1 MGELEQNIWL
11 PPAASTAAN
20 EVDPL
25 YYFILWASTAFF
37 AIVLVAI
44 IYFVKKYR
52 KDGVREKLE
61 PQVSH
66 DSKLEFFWTAIPT
79 ILIIIVFFWGAR
91 GFLRMQI
98 WPVDAMEVQLYAN
111 AWKFDFL
118 YSYDDTQFKS
128 DSLVVPVGTP
138 VRVTMT
144 AEESQP
150 IHSFYVPDFRIKK
163 DIMANRYSQTW
174 FESNYEGTYDYYC
187 TEYCGE
193 KHSLMNGHVVVM
205 PKLAEDFVDV
215 NGNEIIDSDEK
226 YTDSNANGKWD
237 VGEYF
242 LDIGNG
248 KWDDAESFEDL
259 NGNGKYDE
267 DETFT
272 DCNRALS
279 ICYGDDDWSPS
290 LGNGVWDAAE
300 EFTDCDENRARCD
313 VDKAEE
319 FEDANGNNKYDDGEK
334 YTDSNGNGKWDRDWR
349 KEDGNGEYNLGEPF
363 VDIGDGKWTPAEQYT
378 DSNGNGKWDTGY
390 DYWFKRKIAEH
401 KASNLLAGAALG
413 EKVYGDYNCN
423 TCHSNGMNAG
433 GVGPSFVGLW
443 ERKLKEYSSS
453 QDPELE
459 ARNYINESIRYPN
472 RYIVPGYPDQMPKT
486 YTEENGFSNEYIS
499 GLIEYIKTLK

>member
-128 DSLVVPVGTP
+128 DSLVVPVDTP
-138 VRVTMT
+138 DRVTMT

-150 IHSFYVPDFRIKK
+150 IHSFYVPDFRVKK

-205 PKLAEDFVDV
+205 PEL
-215 NGNEIIDSDEK
+215 
-226 YTDSNANGKWD
+226 
-237 VGEYF
+237 
-242 LDIGNG
+242 
-248 KWDDAESFEDL
+248 
-259 NGNGKYDE
+259 
-267 DETFT
+267 
-272 DCNRALS
+272 
-279 ICYGDDDWSPS
+279 
-290 LGNGVWDAAE
+290 AE
-300 EFTDCDENRARCD
+300 EFD
-313 VDKAEE
+313 
-319 FEDANGNNKYDDGEK
+319 DANGNQKIDSDEK
-334 YTDSNGNGKWDRDWR
+334 YTDSNGNGKWDDGEQFVDIGNGLRDEGEVFFDCDQNR
-349 KEDGNGEYNLGEPF
+349 DLCEGDDGWSSTMGDGEYNLGEPF
-363 VDIGDGKWTPAEQYT
+363 IDVGDKIWTSAEKYI
-378 DSNGNGKWDTGY
+378 DSNGNGKWDIGY

-413 EKVYGDYNCN
+413 EKVYKDYNCN

-443 ERKLKEYSSS
+443 ERKLKEYGSS
-453 QDPELE
+453 QDPELD
-459 ARNYINESIRYPN
+459 AKNYINESIRYPN

>member
-193 KHSLMNGHVVVM
+193 KHSMMNGHVVVM
-205 PKLAEDFVDV
+205 PKLAEEFDDA

-226 YTDSNANGKWD
+226 YTDSNDNGKWD
-237 VGEYF
+237 EGEYF

-248 KWDDAESFEDL
+248 KWDDAESFKDQNENGKWDDAESFEDL
-259 NGNGKYDE
+259 NGNG
-267 DETFT
+267 
-272 DCNRALS
+272 
-279 ICYGDDDWSPS
+279 I
-290 LGNGVWDAAE
+290 WDPAE

-319 FEDANGNNKYDDGEK
+319 FEDANGNKKYDDGEQ
-334 YTDSNGNGKWDRDWR
+334 YTDSNGNGKWDREWN

-363 VDIGDGKWTPAEQYT
+363 VDIGDSKWSPAEQYT

-413 EKVYGDYNCN
+413 EKVYADYNCN

-486 YTEENGFSNEYIS
+486 YTEENGFSKEYIS

>member
-128 DSLVVPVGTP
+128 DSLVVPVDTP

-150 IHSFYVPDFRIKK
+150 IHSFYVPDFRVKK

-205 PKLAEDFVDV
+205 PEL
-215 NGNEIIDSDEK
+215 
-226 YTDSNANGKWD
+226 
-237 VGEYF
+237 
-242 LDIGNG
+242 
-248 KWDDAESFEDL
+248 
-259 NGNGKYDE
+259 
-267 DETFT
+267 
-272 DCNRALS
+272 
-279 ICYGDDDWSPS
+279 
-290 LGNGVWDAAE
+290 AE
-300 EFTDCDENRARCD
+300 EFD
-313 VDKAEE
+313 
-319 FEDANGNNKYDDGEK
+319 DANGNQKIDSDEK
-334 YTDSNGNGKWDRDWR
+334 YTDSNGNGKWDDGEQFVDIGNGLRDEGEVFFDCDQNR
-349 KEDGNGEYNLGEPF
+349 DLCEGDDGWSSTMGDGEYNLGEPF
-363 VDIGDGKWTPAEQYT
+363 IDVGDKIWTSAEKYI
-378 DSNGNGKWDTGY
+378 DSNGNGKWDIGY

-413 EKVYGDYNCN
+413 EKVYKDYNCN

-443 ERKLKEYSSS
+443 ERKLKEYGSS
-453 QDPELE
+453 QDPELD
-459 ARNYINESIRYPN
+459 AKNYINESIRYPN

>member
-25 YYFILWASTAFF
+25 YYFIFWASTAFF

-79 ILIIIVFFWGAR
+79 ILIIIVFFWGAK

-193 KHSLMNGHVVVM
+193 KHSMMNGHVVVM
-205 PKLAEDFVDV
+205 PKLAEEFDDA

-226 YTDSNANGKWD
+226 YTDSNDNGKWD
-237 VGEYF
+237 EGEYF

-248 KWDDAESFEDL
+248 
-259 NGNGKYDE
+259 
-267 DETFT
+267 
-272 DCNRALS
+272 
-279 ICYGDDDWSPS
+279 
-290 LGNGVWDAAE
+290 VWDKGE
-300 EFTDCDENRARCD
+300 KFTDCDENRARCD

-319 FEDANGNNKYDDGEK
+319 FEDANGNMKYDDGEQ
-334 YTDSNGNGKWDRDWR
+334 YTDSNGNGKWDGEWN
-349 KEDGNGEYNLGEPF
+349 KEDGNGEYSLGEPF
-363 VDIGDGKWTPAEQYT
+363 VDKGDGKWTPAEQYT

>member
-61 PQVSH
+61 TQVSH

-193 KHSLMNGHVVVM
+193 KHSMMNGHVVVM
-205 PKLAEDFVDV
+205 PKLAEEFDDA
-215 NGNEIIDSDEK
+215 NGNEIIDSDEE
-226 YTDSNANGKWD
+226 YTDTNENGKWD
-237 VGEYF
+237 EGEQF
-242 LDIGNG
+242 VDI
-248 KWDDAESFEDL
+248 
-259 NGNGKYDE
+259 
-267 DETFT
+267 
-272 DCNRALS
+272 
-279 ICYGDDDWSPS
+279 
-290 LGNGVWDAAE
+290 GNGVWDKGE
-300 EFTDCDENRARCD
+300 KFTDCDENRARCD

-319 FEDANGNNKYDDGEK
+319 FEDANGNKKYDDGEQ
-334 YTDSNGNGKWDRDWR
+334 YTDSNGNGKWDREWN

-363 VDIGDGKWTPAEQYT
+363 VDAGDGKWTPAEQYT